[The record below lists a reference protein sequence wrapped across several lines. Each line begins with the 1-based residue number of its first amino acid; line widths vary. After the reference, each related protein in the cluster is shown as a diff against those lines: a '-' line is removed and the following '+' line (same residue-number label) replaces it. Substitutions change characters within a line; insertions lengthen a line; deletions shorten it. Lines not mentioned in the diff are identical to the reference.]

1 MCCTSGHWPAQIST
15 VLDRRTLCPG
25 FFSFLRHVALVTS
38 PASMTTRGCLVASRT
53 ISLRGIV
60 LVFVVSGFI
69 STRTHLSSWHFAW
82 RDPILPLR
90 LIHMGSC
97 RLLGAH
103 SCLIPAA
110 FPIYC
115 PLVMPRIGSSQ
126 NEVVVR
132 GSSMPYHLV
141 EIRRTEVEH
150 GRQILPSNHIAA
162 SLPPRS
168 NILHFQPLNRTEM
181 THVLY

>member
-38 PASMTTRGCLVASRT
+38 LASMTTRGCLVASRT

-115 PLVMPRIGSSQ
+115 PLV
-126 NEVVVR
+126 
-132 GSSMPYHLV
+132 

-150 GRQILPSNHIAA
+150 GRQILPSNHIAV